1 MLKTTPLEGEE
12 RTLTLH
18 SHSAKHERGKV
29 TLRLSIKGQMESV
42 PIDVSIREHTIL
54 HKLIVNQESQ
64 DVSPSDTF
72 INASMSALVY
82 MSTENAHTL

>member
-1 MLKTTPLEGEE
+1 MLITVSCTRYYKKQENFIGRAFYVLKTTPLEGEE

-29 TLRLSIKGQMESV
+29 SLQLSIKGQRESV

-64 DVSPSDTF
+64 NVS
-72 INASMSALVY
+72 
-82 MSTENAHTL
+82 